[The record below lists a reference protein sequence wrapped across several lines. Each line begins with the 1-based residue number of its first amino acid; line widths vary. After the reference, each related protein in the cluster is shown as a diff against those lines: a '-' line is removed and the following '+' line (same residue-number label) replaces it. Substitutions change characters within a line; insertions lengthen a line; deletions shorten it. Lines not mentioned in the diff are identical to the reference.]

1 MKYGVMLTHY
11 GSQEMNMWI
20 FEDGSRFET
29 ENKNEALET
38 KLKYEK
44 ANPKG
49 LYAVKEIE

>member
-11 GSQEMNMWI
+11 RSQEMNMWI

-29 ENKNEALET
+29 ENNALET